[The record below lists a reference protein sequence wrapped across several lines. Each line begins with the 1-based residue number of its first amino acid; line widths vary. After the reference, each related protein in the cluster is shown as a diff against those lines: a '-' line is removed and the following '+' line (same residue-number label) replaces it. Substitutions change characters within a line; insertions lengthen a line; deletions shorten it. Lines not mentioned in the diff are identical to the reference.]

1 MRIKDLRDEIENL
14 TKKLNVLEKENSLL
28 NVKNKSFCSELDK
41 LNSDYN
47 QLGLN
52 LQTANNVRLKAE
64 ENLEDLNKQYRTV
77 KDAFVE
83 RD

>member
-1 MRIKDLRDEIENL
+1 
-14 TKKLNVLEKENSLL
+14 
-28 NVKNKSFCSELDK
+28 VKNKSFCSELDK